1 MNRNLHTIDCLTEF
15 ARESA
20 DDEEQSTIFTKLK
33 NRITNVYNANYN
45 SFNSLAGG
53 ENVVENAAATSP
65 VVANTPCISP
75 DLKESSPSMTSDTSS
90 NTEYLEKASSRNL
103 TFGWFF

>member
-1 MNRNLHTIDCLTEF
+1 MNRNLHTTDCLTEF
-15 ARESA
+15 ARDFA

-53 ENVVENAAATSP
+53 ENVVESSAATSP
-65 VVANTPCISP
+65 VVLDTPCVSP
-75 DLKESSPSMTSDTSS
+75 DLKESSPSVGSETSS
-90 NTEYLEKASSRNL
+90 NTEYLEKVEK
-103 TFGWFF
+103 